1 MIKLQNNA
9 QIHRSNFGNSR
20 PSSNALL
27 SRTYLNCHTT
37 QTAPSYYFTAITLTF
52 KRRINLQILGEKKKN
67 QTSSTKFPETSLFN
81 SCRSSVALW
90 ARLCSGA
97 MKTRFSFLKCN
108 LYSTSLLHILHG
120 KEISS

>member
-52 KRRINLQILGEKKKN
+52 KRRINLQILGEKKKR
-67 QTSSTKFPETSLFN
+67 TKPLPQ
-81 SCRSSVALW
+81 
-90 ARLCSGA
+90 
-97 MKTRFSFLKCN
+97 SFQKHH
-108 LYSTSLLHILHG
+108 YSTPA
-120 KEISS
+120 EVQ